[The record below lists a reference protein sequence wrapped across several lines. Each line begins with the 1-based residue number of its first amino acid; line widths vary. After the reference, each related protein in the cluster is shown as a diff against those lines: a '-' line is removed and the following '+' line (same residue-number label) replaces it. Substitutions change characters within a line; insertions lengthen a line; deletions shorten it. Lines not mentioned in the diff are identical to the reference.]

1 MSKKVGIIT
10 QHRVVNYGSVLQ
22 TYALQEKIKDMG
34 YECEVIDYYPE
45 RFTPLGMLK
54 RIKNKGEKF
63 QKSFLIRNAARAI
76 IIPSY
81 IIRFRMFFKF
91 LNDYIDMTPKTYKSE
106 KELESENFDYDVYC
120 TGSDQVW
127 NYGWNERIEYPYY
140 LAFARNHLAPWY
152 TLNMI
157 FTLFLCLC
165 LMIAEEKISDPGKK
179 SLVVLGI
186 IAVSSICDWAIL
198 APLYT
203 LWFYRAGEDPKRR
216 KKAFFIAALVLGI
229 TVTAALP
236 GAAGIAAGAGAMI
249 AVLAAGGCVLVFYN
263 GKKSQKH
270 FLVKKYFFYVFY
282 PAHLVIL
289 ALLKI

>member
-1 MSKKVGIIT
+1 MDNKMKIELNRDQIKYIAVFTMLLNHVANIFLQPGTFACEALKDIGYFTAPVMCWFLVEGYRYTRSVKK
-10 QHRVVNYGSVLQ
+10 
-22 TYALQEKIKDMG
+22 YAGRLLIFA
-34 YECEVIDYYPE
+34 VISQ
-45 RFTPLGMLK
+45 L
-54 RIKNKGEKF
+54 
-63 QKSFLIRNAARAI
+63 
-76 IIPSY
+76 
-81 IIRFRMFFKF
+81 
-91 LNDYIDMTPKTYKSE
+91 
-106 KELESENFDYDVYC
+106 
-120 TGSDQVW
+120 
-127 NYGWNERIEYPYY
+127 PYY

-203 LWFYRAGEDPKRR
+203 LWFYRAGGDPKRR

-229 TVTAALP
+229 TVTAELP

-249 AVLAAGGCVLVFYN
+249 AVLAAGACVLVFYN

>member
-1 MSKKVGIIT
+1 MKIELNRDQIKYIAVFTMLLNHVANIFLPPGTFACEALKDIGYFTAPVMCWFLVEGYRYTRSVKK
-10 QHRVVNYGSVLQ
+10 
-22 TYALQEKIKDMG
+22 YAGRLLIFA
-34 YECEVIDYYPE
+34 VISQ
-45 RFTPLGMLK
+45 L
-54 RIKNKGEKF
+54 
-63 QKSFLIRNAARAI
+63 
-76 IIPSY
+76 
-81 IIRFRMFFKF
+81 
-91 LNDYIDMTPKTYKSE
+91 
-106 KELESENFDYDVYC
+106 
-120 TGSDQVW
+120 
-127 NYGWNERIEYPYY
+127 PYY

-203 LWFYRAGEDPKRR
+203 LWFYRAG
-216 KKAFFIAALVLGI
+216 VLGI
-229 TVTAALP
+229 TVTAELP
-236 GAAGIAAGAGAMI
+236 GVAGIAAGAGAMI

>member
-1 MSKKVGIIT
+1 MCWFLVEGYRYTRSVKK
-10 QHRVVNYGSVLQ
+10 
-22 TYALQEKIKDMG
+22 YAGRLLIFA
-34 YECEVIDYYPE
+34 VISQ
-45 RFTPLGMLK
+45 L
-54 RIKNKGEKF
+54 
-63 QKSFLIRNAARAI
+63 
-76 IIPSY
+76 
-81 IIRFRMFFKF
+81 
-91 LNDYIDMTPKTYKSE
+91 
-106 KELESENFDYDVYC
+106 
-120 TGSDQVW
+120 
-127 NYGWNERIEYPYY
+127 PYY

-152 TLNMI
+152 TLNMM
-157 FTLFLCLC
+157 FTLCLC
-165 LMIAEEKISDPGKK
+165 LCLLIAEEKILDPGKK

-203 LWFYRAGEDPKRR
+203 LWFYRAGEDPERR

-229 TVTAALP
+229 TVTAELP
-236 GAAGIAAGAGAMI
+236 GAVGIAAGAGAMI
-249 AVLAAGGCVLVFYN
+249 AVLAAGVCVLVFYN

>member
-1 MSKKVGIIT
+1 MDNKMKIELNRDQIKYIAVFTMLLNHVANIF
-10 QHRVVNYGSVLQ
+10 LQ
-22 TYALQEKIKDMG
+22 PGTFA
-34 YECEVIDYYPE
+34 CEVLKDIGY
-45 RFTPLGMLK
+45 FTAPVMCW
-54 RIKNKGEKF
+54 
-63 QKSFLIRNAARAI
+63 FLVEGYRYTRSVKKYAGRLLIFAVI
-76 IIPSY
+76 SQ
-81 IIRFRMFFKF
+81 
-91 LNDYIDMTPKTYKSE
+91 L
-106 KELESENFDYDVYC
+106 
-120 TGSDQVW
+120 
-127 NYGWNERIEYPYY
+127 PYY

-165 LMIAEEKISDPGKK
+165 LMIAEEKISGPGKK

-229 TVTAALP
+229 TVTAELP
-236 GAAGIAAGAGAMI
+236 GVAGIATGAGAMI

>member
-1 MSKKVGIIT
+1 MKIELNRDQIKYIAVFTMLLNHVANIFLQPGTFACEALKDIGYFTAPVMCWFLVEGYRYTRSVKK
-10 QHRVVNYGSVLQ
+10 
-22 TYALQEKIKDMG
+22 YAGRLLIFA
-34 YECEVIDYYPE
+34 VISQ
-45 RFTPLGMLK
+45 L
-54 RIKNKGEKF
+54 
-63 QKSFLIRNAARAI
+63 
-76 IIPSY
+76 
-81 IIRFRMFFKF
+81 
-91 LNDYIDMTPKTYKSE
+91 
-106 KELESENFDYDVYC
+106 
-120 TGSDQVW
+120 
-127 NYGWNERIEYPYY
+127 PYY

-152 TLNMI
+152 TLNMM

-165 LMIAEEKISDPGKK
+165 LLIAEEKILDPGKK

-203 LWFYRAGEDPKRR
+203 AE
-216 KKAFFIAALVLGI
+216 
-229 TVTAALP
+229 LP

-249 AVLAAGGCVLVFYN
+249 AVLAAGACVLVFYN

>member
-1 MSKKVGIIT
+1 MDNKMKIELNRDQIKYIAVFTMLLNHVANIFLQSGIFACEALKDIGYFTAPVMCWFLVEGYRCTRSVKK
-10 QHRVVNYGSVLQ
+10 
-22 TYALQEKIKDMG
+22 YAGRLLIFA
-34 YECEVIDYYPE
+34 VISQ
-45 RFTPLGMLK
+45 L
-54 RIKNKGEKF
+54 
-63 QKSFLIRNAARAI
+63 
-76 IIPSY
+76 
-81 IIRFRMFFKF
+81 
-91 LNDYIDMTPKTYKSE
+91 
-106 KELESENFDYDVYC
+106 
-120 TGSDQVW
+120 
-127 NYGWNERIEYPYY
+127 PYY

-186 IAVSSICDWAIL
+186 IAV
-198 APLYT
+198 
-203 LWFYRAGEDPKRR
+203 REDPKRR

-229 TVTAALP
+229 TVTAELP

>member
-63 QKSFLIRNAARAI
+63 QKSFLVRNAARAI

-91 LNDYIDMTPKTYKSE
+91 LNDYIDMTPKIYKSE

-127 NYGWNERIEYPYY
+127 NYGWNERIEYPYIW
-140 LAFARNHLAPWY
+140 HLLLSQP
-152 TLNMI
+152 
-157 FTLFLCLC
+157 
-165 LMIAEEKISDPGKK
+165 EKYHM
-179 SLVVLGI
+179 LQVLEK
-186 IAVSSICDWAIL
+186 V
-198 APLYT
+198 
-203 LWFYRAGEDPKRR
+203 
-216 KKAFFIAALVLGI
+216 
-229 TVTAALP
+229 
-236 GAAGIAAGAGAMI
+236 
-249 AVLAAGGCVLVFYN
+249 N
-263 GKKSQKH
+263 
-270 FLVKKYFFYVFY
+270 
-282 PAHLVIL
+282 
-289 ALLKI
+289 

>member
-1 MSKKVGIIT
+1 MKIELNRDQIKYIAVFTMLLNHVANIF
-10 QHRVVNYGSVLQ
+10 LQ
-22 TYALQEKIKDMG
+22 SGTFACEALKDIG
-34 YECEVIDYYPE
+34 Y
-45 RFTPLGMLK
+45 FTAPVMCW
-54 RIKNKGEKF
+54 
-63 QKSFLIRNAARAI
+63 FLIFAVI
-76 IIPSY
+76 SQ
-81 IIRFRMFFKF
+81 
-91 LNDYIDMTPKTYKSE
+91 L
-106 KELESENFDYDVYC
+106 
-120 TGSDQVW
+120 
-127 NYGWNERIEYPYY
+127 PYY

-165 LMIAEEKISDPGKK
+165 LIIAEEKISDPGKK

-229 TVTAALP
+229 TVTAELP
-236 GAAGIAAGAGAMI
+236 GVAGIAAGAGAMI